1 MTALDRVVRS
11 GVAMAAAGALLLTGC
26 SQTQDAAKQAAS
38 TVGDAAQ
45 TAASGAGDAALGT
58 AVTPVLNLLKQG
70 DADLKGGNLA
80 AAVTTMGGF
89 AALWA
94 TAGPLIKPLAG
105 DKWPA
110 IEAAANAVS
119 KTFANGT
126 PSVADAG
133 TAIQGLL
140 GPLSALVAK

>member
-1 MTALDRVVRS
+1 MYGSTINTSSKGRAE
-11 GVAMAAAGALLLTGC
+11 
-26 SQTQDAAKQAAS
+26 AAS

-58 AVTPVLNLLKQG
+58 AVSPVLNLLKQG
-70 DADLKGGNLA
+70 EADLKGGNLA